1 MISDRSIEDDVE
13 AAKARGESG
22 AVNLPHYLFLMS
34 FNVIG
39 NLVVSR
45 DLLDSQCKE
54 GHEFFEAMDKVATW
68 VGTPNIA
75 DFLPFLKWL
84 DPQGLKR
91 SMLRDLGKAKEI
103 VASFVEER
111 IKDRKIGKEKTK
123 DFLDTLLEFEGDGK
137 EWHEKIPYEKV
148 ILIVLV
154 SIISFYNHI
163 LLDQILIYYCLCW
176 MLQEIFF
183 TGTETTSTTT
193 EWIIAELLKNPE
205 AMRKV
210 KEELNEVVGENRK
223 VEESDIEKL
232 PYLQA
237 VIKETLRLHPAA
249 PLLLPR
255 NTIQNTNFMGY
266 HIPKDTQVFVNVWA
280 IGRDPDTWEDPFTFK
295 PERFLGSSIDY
306 KGQNFELIPFGSGRR
321 ICVGISLAQRL
332 VSFGLASL
340 IHNFDWELDKNSKPE
355 SLDMSERI
363 GITVRK
369 LEPLNLIPTK
379 RPRTM
384 VV

>member
-1 MISDRSIEDDVE
+1 MISDRSIEDDVA

-193 EWIIAELLKNPE
+193 EWIMAELLKNPE